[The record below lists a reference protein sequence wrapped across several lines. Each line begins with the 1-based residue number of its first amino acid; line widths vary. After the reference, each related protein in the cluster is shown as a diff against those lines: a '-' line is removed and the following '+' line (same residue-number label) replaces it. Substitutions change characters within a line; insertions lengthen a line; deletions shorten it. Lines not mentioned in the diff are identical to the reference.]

1 LYNLL
6 IKNRFETSMKY
17 SLKSRHKNKKWWERT
32 KNKKLMFTSNITKQK
47 DIFYGLFMKRN
58 KLKRYKKFFWY
69 RQRWNWN
76 SVLTKS
82 YQWRSKLLNINKIR
96 KQRKI
101 KFTNIRVKPLLI
113 LPSSIEFDFVSFR
126 ALMISFPNLEASLTG
141 GSSTSYFYS
150 LVNFYQRLG
159 L

>member
-1 LYNLL
+1 L
-6 IKNRFETSMKY
+6 S
-17 SLKSRHKNKKWWERT
+17 
-32 KNKKLMFTSNITKQK
+32 
-47 DIFYGLFMKRN
+47 
-58 KLKRYKKFFWY
+58 
-69 RQRWNWN
+69 
-76 SVLTKS
+76 
-82 YQWRSKLLNINKIR
+82 INKIR